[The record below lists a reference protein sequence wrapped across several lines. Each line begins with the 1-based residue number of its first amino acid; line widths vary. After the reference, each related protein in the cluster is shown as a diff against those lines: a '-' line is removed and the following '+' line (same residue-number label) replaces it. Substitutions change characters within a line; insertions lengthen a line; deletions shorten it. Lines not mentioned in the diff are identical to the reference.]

1 MLGLWLLIVGSL
13 VEVDALES
21 TIWLLLPLWT
31 LAMHHMLEFVNSR
44 SIQLLGLQSRCFD
57 KFQKRILILQ
67 AVWVH
72 LPLSLSLYCLTQH
85 APLALCVFFALEV
98 YHFIILL
105 LHTITQGVKGLMLAQ
120 VLFVPMIWPCVWLCM
135 WFNTMPIMVLKVWLG
150 LWLLYFALSSK
161 VLKQVIMLGI
171 QG

>member
-1 MLGLWLLIVGSL
+1 
-13 VEVDALES
+13 
-21 TIWLLLPLWT
+21 
-31 LAMHHMLEFVNSR
+31 
-44 SIQLLGLQSRCFD
+44 
-57 KFQKRILILQ
+57 
-67 AVWVH
+67 
-72 LPLSLSLYCLTQH
+72 LTQH